1 MMRVPLG
8 AVSDTPSGK
17 IKSMIVDTVEKLEKY
32 FKEPVLAKIIR
43 LYVMEYVNYPSLRW
57 ELHYVMDKKY
67 GGNITKIFSPAPPER
82 VIIHFLL
89 NSFLNALKL
98 ASL

>member
-1 MMRVPLG
+1 MGV
-8 AVSDTPSGK
+8 
-17 IKSMIVDTVEKLEKY
+17 MIDSCKRTINCCDDDENNLRNLDVFDGNKDNTNVVKKY

-67 GGNITKIFSPAPPER
+67 GGNNSCAPTIAEQ
-82 VIIHFLL
+82 
-89 NSFLNALKL
+89 
-98 ASL
+98 